1 MAKCYMDTRDALR
14 ELQSLGTQQN
24 CTIYPRHGVS
34 GPLYGVSYA
43 DLDKLQKKHGT
54 DQQLAVELWQ
64 SGVHDARVL
73 ATMVADPQQ
82 CKARLLDA
90 WLRDVDNYILAGA
103 LASLAASSPIA
114 RRCAQRWRAR
124 KNEWAAATGWNIVA
138 ELCVQGGVFTDG
150 ELETY
155 LREIAE
161 HIRAAPNRTR
171 HSMNN
176 ALIAIGLCNDSMEK
190 KALAAAKRI
199 GKVEVDHGQTSCKT
213 PDATAYIKK
222 AAARKKARA

>member
-1 MAKCYMDTRDALR
+1 MNTRDVLQ
-14 ELQSLGTQQN
+14 ELQSLGSEQN
-24 CTIYPRHGVS
+24 RKVYPRHGVS

-43 DLDKLQKKHGT
+43 DLYKLQKKIGA
-54 DQQLAVELWQ
+54 DQPLAVELWQ

-73 ATMVADPQQ
+73 ATMVADPVQ

-90 WLRDVDNYILAGA
+90 WLRNVDNYILAGA
-103 LASLAASSPIA
+103 LAAVAAASPLA
-114 RRCAQRWRAR
+114 RRCAQRWGAR
-124 KNEWAAATGWNIVA
+124 KNEWAAATGWNIIA

-150 ELETY
+150 ELEAY
-155 LREIAE
+155 LQEIEDRIHAV
-161 HIRAAPNRTR
+161 PNRAR

-176 ALIAIGLCNDSMEK
+176 ALIAIGLCNDRVEK

-199 GKVEVDHGQTSCKT
+199 GKVAVDHGQTSCKT

-222 AAARKKARA
+222 ATARKKARA